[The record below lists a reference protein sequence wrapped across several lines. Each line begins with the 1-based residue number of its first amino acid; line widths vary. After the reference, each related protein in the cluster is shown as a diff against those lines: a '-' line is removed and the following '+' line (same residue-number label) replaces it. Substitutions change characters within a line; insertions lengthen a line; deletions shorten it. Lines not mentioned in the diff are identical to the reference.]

1 MRSAG
6 SPIST
11 SGCST
16 TSPMIKALSLL
27 AWLREVAVDPVSIR
41 MIRLALGVTLSV
53 ALAYG
58 IEWPLSFLFPVL
70 TAVFLSL
77 PLPMPSLVGGLRNM
91 LHSLLAFG
99 IGLSF
104 SLFFIKFPLAYLLML
119 GLVLFHLYYYL
130 NRGGSFWFTL
140 MSMLAILLLPMLAN
154 TAEGLAT
161 GLALGFIGTSWL
173 TMIMVWIAHFL
184 VPDPVRGKLPPR
196 PGFQPGYSAVAART
210 ALKSTVVIFPL
221 ASLFIVYDLID
232 FLLVMI
238 FSAIFIL
245 KPELSKGK
253 EAGQN
258 SLISTILGG
267 LSAWVFYWLIVA
279 VPQYHFFI
287 VLMFFTTLVFA
298 RNIFSGNPTAK
309 YYGSA
314 LSALLV
320 LVNGSM
326 AADTNFSVLF
336 TQRIALIVL
345 AVIYIIAVLKVLD
358 SYWPVKPQQASA
370 LS

>member
-1 MRSAG
+1 
-6 SPIST
+6 
-11 SGCST
+11 
-16 TSPMIKALSLL
+16 MIKALSPL
-27 AWLREVAVDPVSIR
+27 AWLREIAVDPVSVR
-41 MIRLALGVTLSV
+41 VIRLALGVTLSV

-58 IEWPLSFLFPVL
+58 IEWPLAFLLPIL

-77 PLPMPSLVGGLRNM
+77 PLPMPSLAGGLLNM

-99 IGLSF
+99 IGLVF
-104 SLFFIKFPLAYLLML
+104 SLFFINFPLAYLLML

-140 MSMLAILLLPMLAN
+140 MSMIAILLLPMLAN

-173 TMIMVWIAHFL
+173 TMIMVWIAHLL
-184 VPDPVRGKLPPR
+184 VPDPIHGKLPPR
-196 PGFQPGYSAVAART
+196 PGFQPGYSAVAAKT
-210 ALKSTVVIFPL
+210 ALKSTVVVFPL
-221 ASLFIVYDLID
+221 ASLFITFDLMD

-253 EAGQN
+253 EAGIN

-267 LSAWVFYWLIVA
+267 LIAWVFYWLIVA

-298 RNIFSGNPTAK
+298 MNIFSGKPSAK

-320 LVNGSM
+320 LINGSM
-326 AADTNFSVLF
+326 AADAEFSALF
-336 TQRIALIVL
+336 MQRIALIVL
-345 AVIYIIAVLKVLD
+345 AVIYIIAMLKVLD
-358 SYWPVKPQQASA
+358 SYWPAKPQQA
-370 LS
+370 

>member
-1 MRSAG
+1 
-6 SPIST
+6 
-11 SGCST
+11 
-16 TSPMIKALSLL
+16 MIKALSPL
-27 AWLREVAVDPVSIR
+27 AWLRVIAADPVSVR
-41 MIRLALGVTLSV
+41 VIRLALGVTLSV

-58 IEWPLSFLFPVL
+58 IEWPLAFLLPVL

-99 IGLSF
+99 IGLVF
-104 SLFFIKFPLAYLLML
+104 SLFFINFPMAYLLML

-140 MSMLAILLLPMLAN
+140 MSMIAILLLPMLAN

-173 TMIMVWIAHFL
+173 TMIMVWIAHLL
-184 VPDPVRGKLPPR
+184 VPDPIHGKLPPR
-196 PGFQPGYSAVAART
+196 PGFQPGYSPVAAKT
-210 ALKSTVVIFPL
+210 ALKSTVVVFPL
-221 ASLFIVYDLID
+221 ASLFITFDLMD

-253 EAGQN
+253 EAGTN

-267 LSAWVFYWLIVA
+267 LIAWVFYWLIVA

-298 RNIFSGNPTAK
+298 MNIFSGKPGAK

-320 LVNGSM
+320 LINGSM
-326 AADTNFSVLF
+326 AADAEFSALF
-336 TQRIALIVL
+336 MQRIALIVL
-345 AVIYIIAVLKVLD
+345 AVIYIIAMLKVLD
-358 SYWPVKPQQASA
+358 SYWPAKPRQT
-370 LS
+370 

>member
-1 MRSAG
+1 
-6 SPIST
+6 
-11 SGCST
+11 
-16 TSPMIKALSLL
+16 MIKALSPL
-27 AWLREVAVDPVSIR
+27 AWLREIAADPVSIR
-41 MIRLALGVTLSV
+41 MIRLALGVTISV

-58 IEWPLSFLFPVL
+58 VEWPLSFLFPVL

-99 IGLSF
+99 IGLVF
-104 SLFFIKFPLAYLLML
+104 SLFFIHFPLVYLLML
-119 GLVLFHLYYYL
+119 GLVLFQLYYYL

-140 MSMLAILLLPMLAN
+140 MSMLAILILPMLAN

-173 TMIMVWIAHFL
+173 TMIMVWIAHML
-184 VPDPVRGKLPPR
+184 VPDPIRGKLPPR
-196 PGFQPGYSAVAART
+196 PGFQPGYSAMAAKT
-210 ALKSTVVIFPL
+210 ALKSTVVVFPL
-221 ASLFIVYDLID
+221 ASLFIVFDLMN

-245 KPELSKGK
+245 KPELSKGR

-258 SLISTILGG
+258 SLISTVLGG
-267 LSAWVFYWLIVA
+267 LVAWVFYWLIVA

-287 VLMFFTTLVFA
+287 LLMFLTTLVFA
-298 RNIFSGNPTAK
+298 MNIFSGKPGAK

-326 AADTNFSVLF
+326 AADADFTALF
-336 TQRIALIVL
+336 MQRIALIVL
-345 AVIYIIAVLKVLD
+345 AVVYIVAMLKVLD
-358 SYWPVKPQQASA
+358 SYWPAKPQQTGA

>member
-1 MRSAG
+1 
-6 SPIST
+6 
-11 SGCST
+11 
-16 TSPMIKALSLL
+16 MIKALSPL
-27 AWLREVAVDPVSIR
+27 AWLRVIAADPVSVR
-41 MIRLALGVTLSV
+41 VIRLALGVSLSV

-58 IEWPLSFLFPVL
+58 IEWPLAFLLPVL

-77 PLPMPSLVGGLRNM
+77 PLPMPSLAGGLRNM

-99 IGLSF
+99 IGLVF
-104 SLFFIKFPLAYLLML
+104 SLFFINFPMAYLLML

-140 MSMLAILLLPMLAN
+140 MSMIAILLLPMLAN

-173 TMIMVWIAHFL
+173 TMIMVWIAHLL
-184 VPDPVRGKLPPR
+184 VPDPIHGKLPPR
-196 PGFQPGYSAVAART
+196 PGFQPGYSAMAAKT
-210 ALKSTVVIFPL
+210 ALKSTVVVFPL
-221 ASLFIVYDLID
+221 ASLFIIFDLMD

-253 EAGQN
+253 EAGTN

-267 LSAWVFYWLIVA
+267 LIAWVFYWLIVA

-298 RNIFSGNPTAK
+298 MNIFSGKPRAK

-320 LVNGSM
+320 LINGSM
-326 AADTNFSVLF
+326 AADAEFSALF
-336 TQRIALIVL
+336 MQRIALIVL
-345 AVIYIIAVLKVLD
+345 AVIYIIAMLKVLD
-358 SYWPVKPQQASA
+358 SYWPAKPQQA
-370 LS
+370 

>member
-1 MRSAG
+1 
-6 SPIST
+6 
-11 SGCST
+11 
-16 TSPMIKALSLL
+16 MIKALSPL
-27 AWLREVAVDPVSIR
+27 AWLREITADPVSIR

-58 IEWPLSFLFPVL
+58 VEWPLAFLLPVL

-99 IGLSF
+99 LGLVF
-104 SLFFIKFPLAYLLML
+104 SLFFINFPMAYLLML

-140 MSMLAILLLPMLAN
+140 MSMIAILLLPMLAN
-154 TAEGLAT
+154 TDEGLAT

-173 TMIMVWIAHFL
+173 TMIMVWIAHLL
-184 VPDPVRGKLPPR
+184 VPDPIRGKLPPS
-196 PGFQPGYSAVAART
+196 PGFQPGYSAVAAKT
-210 ALKSTVVIFPL
+210 ALKSTMVVFPL
-221 ASLFIVYDLID
+221 ASLIIVFGLMD
-232 FLLVMI
+232 FLLAMI

-253 EAGQN
+253 EAGTN

-267 LSAWVFYWLIVA
+267 LVAWVFYWLIVA

-298 RNIFSGNPTAK
+298 MNIFSGKPGAK

-320 LVNGSM
+320 LINGSM
-326 AADTNFSVLF
+326 AADAEFSALF
-336 TQRIALIVL
+336 MQRIALIVL
-345 AVIYIIAVLKVLD
+345 AVIYIIAMLKVLD
-358 SYWPVKPQQASA
+358 SYWPAKPQQT
-370 LS
+370 

>member
-1 MRSAG
+1 
-6 SPIST
+6 
-11 SGCST
+11 
-16 TSPMIKALSLL
+16 MIKALSPL
-27 AWLREVAVDPVSIR
+27 AWLRVIAADPVSVR
-41 MIRLALGVTLSV
+41 VIRLALGVSLSV

-58 IEWPLSFLFPVL
+58 IEWPLAFLLPVL

-77 PLPMPSLVGGLRNM
+77 PLPMPSLAGGLRNM

-99 IGLSF
+99 IGLVF
-104 SLFFIKFPLAYLLML
+104 SLFFINFPLAYLLML

-140 MSMLAILLLPMLAN
+140 MSMIAILLLPMLAN

-173 TMIMVWIAHFL
+173 TMIMVWIAHLL
-184 VPDPVRGKLPPR
+184 VPDPIHGKLPPR
-196 PGFQPGYSAVAART
+196 PGFQPGYSAMAAKT
-210 ALKSTVVIFPL
+210 ALKSTVVVFPL
-221 ASLFIVYDLID
+221 ASLFIIFDLMD

-253 EAGQN
+253 EAGTN

-267 LSAWVFYWLIVA
+267 LIAWVFYWLIVA

-298 RNIFSGNPTAK
+298 MNIFSGKPRAK

-320 LVNGSM
+320 LINGSM
-326 AADTNFSVLF
+326 AADAEFSALF
-336 TQRIALIVL
+336 MQRIALIVL
-345 AVIYIIAVLKVLD
+345 AVIYIIAMLKVLD
-358 SYWPVKPQQASA
+358 SYWPAKPQQT
-370 LS
+370 

>member
-1 MRSAG
+1 MSTERLIRAPSPLTWLTDVFAD
-6 SPIST
+6 PISVR
-11 SGCST
+11 
-16 TSPMIKALSLL
+16 IL
-27 AWLREVAVDPVSIR
+27 
-41 MIRLALGVTLSV
+41 RLAFGVTISV

-58 IEWPLSFLFPVL
+58 IEWPLAFLFPVL
-70 TAVFLSL
+70 TGVMLAL
-77 PLPMPSLVGGLRNM
+77 PLPMFPLLAGIRNM

-99 IGLSF
+99 IGLIF
-104 SLFFIKFPLAYLLML
+104 SLFFINFPLLYLLML

-140 MSMLAILLLPMLAN
+140 MSMLAILMLPMLAN

-161 GLALGFIGTSWL
+161 GIAMGFVGSSWL
-173 TMIMVWIAHFL
+173 TMIMVWMAYLLI
-184 VPDPVRGKLPPR
+184 PNPVRGKMPPR

-221 ASLFIVYDLID
+221 AALFIVFDLMD

-253 EAGQN
+253 EAGRN

-279 VPQYHFFI
+279 VPQYHFLI
-287 VLMFFTTLVFA
+287 VLMFFTTLVFGM
-298 RNIFSGNPTAK
+298 NIFSGRPSAK

-320 LVNGSM
+320 LVNSGM
-326 AADTNFSVLF
+326 AADADFSALF
-336 TQRIALIVL
+336 LQRIALIVL
-345 AVIYIIAVLKVLD
+345 AVTYIVIALKVLD
-358 SYWPVKPQQASA
+358 SYLPGKPQ
-370 LS
+370 

>member
-1 MRSAG
+1 
-6 SPIST
+6 
-11 SGCST
+11 
-16 TSPMIKALSLL
+16 MIKALSPL
-27 AWLREVAVDPVSIR
+27 AWLRVIAADPVSVR
-41 MIRLALGVTLSV
+41 VIRLALGVSLSV

-58 IEWPLSFLFPVL
+58 IEWPLAFLLPVL

-77 PLPMPSLVGGLRNM
+77 PLPMPSLAGGLRNV

-99 IGLSF
+99 IGLVF
-104 SLFFIKFPLAYLLML
+104 SLFFINFPMAYLLML

-140 MSMLAILLLPMLAN
+140 MSMIAILLLPMLAN

-173 TMIMVWIAHFL
+173 TMIMVWIAHLL
-184 VPDPVRGKLPPR
+184 VPDPIHGKLPPR
-196 PGFQPGYSAVAART
+196 PGFQPGYSAMAAKT
-210 ALKSTVVIFPL
+210 ALKSTVVVFPL
-221 ASLFIVYDLID
+221 ASLFIIFDLMD

-253 EAGQN
+253 EAGTN

-267 LSAWVFYWLIVA
+267 LIAWVFYWLIVA

-298 RNIFSGNPTAK
+298 MNIFSGKPRAK

-320 LVNGSM
+320 LINGSM
-326 AADTNFSVLF
+326 AADAEFSALF
-336 TQRIALIVL
+336 MQRIALIVL
-345 AVIYIIAVLKVLD
+345 AVIYIITMLKVLD
-358 SYWPVKPQQASA
+358 SYWPAKPQQT
-370 LS
+370 

>member
-1 MRSAG
+1 
-6 SPIST
+6 
-11 SGCST
+11 
-16 TSPMIKALSLL
+16 
-27 AWLREVAVDPVSIR
+27 V
-41 MIRLALGVTLSV
+41 IRLALGVTISV

-58 IEWPLSFLFPVL
+58 IEWPLAFLFPVL

-77 PLPMPSLVGGLRNM
+77 PLPMPSLKAGLHNM
-91 LHSLLAFG
+91 MHSLLAFG
-99 IGLSF
+99 IGLVF
-104 SLFFIKFPLAYLLML
+104 SLVFINYPIAYILML
-119 GLVLFHLYYYL
+119 GLVLFQLYYYL

-173 TMIMVWIAHFL
+173 TMIMVWFSHML
-184 VPDPVRGKLPPR
+184 VPDSVRGKLPPR
-196 PGFQPGYSAVAART
+196 PGFQPGYSAVAAKT
-210 ALKSTVVIFPL
+210 ALKSTVVIVPL
-221 ASLFIVYDLID
+221 ASLFIVFDLMD

-245 KPELSKGK
+245 KPELSKGR

-267 LSAWVFYWLIVA
+267 LAAWMFYWLIVA
-279 VPQYHFFI
+279 VPQYHFFV
-287 VLMFFTTLVFA
+287 VLMFFTTLVFGM
-298 RNIFSGNPTAK
+298 NIFSGKPTAK

-320 LVNGSM
+320 LIDGSM
-326 AADTNFSVLF
+326 GADADFASLF
-336 TQRIALIVL
+336 VQRIALIVL
-345 AVIYIIAVLKVLD
+345 AVIYIVGVLKLLD
-358 SYWPVKPQQASA
+358 SYWPAKQEVEA
-370 LS
+370 

>member
-1 MRSAG
+1 
-6 SPIST
+6 
-11 SGCST
+11 
-16 TSPMIKALSLL
+16 MIKRFSPL
-27 AWLREVAVDPVSIR
+27 AWWREIAADPVSVR
-41 MIRLALGVTLSV
+41 VIRLALGVTLSV

-58 IEWPLSFLFPVL
+58 IEWPLAFLLPVL

-77 PLPMPSLVGGLRNM
+77 PLPMPSLLGGLRNM

-99 IGLSF
+99 IGLVF
-104 SLFFIKFPLAYLLML
+104 SLFFINFPVAYLLML

-140 MSMLAILLLPMLAN
+140 MSMIAVLLLPMLAN

-173 TMIMVWIAHFL
+173 TMIMVWIAHLL
-184 VPDPVRGKLPPR
+184 VPDPIRGKLPPR
-196 PGFQPGYSAVAART
+196 PGFQPGYSAVAAKN
-210 ALKSTVVIFPL
+210 ALKSTVVVFPL
-221 ASLFIVYDLID
+221 ASLFITFDLMD

-253 EAGQN
+253 EAGTN

-267 LSAWVFYWLIVA
+267 LIAWVFYWLIVA

-298 RNIFSGNPTAK
+298 MNIFSGNPGAK

-320 LVNGSM
+320 LINGSM
-326 AADTNFSVLF
+326 AADAEFSVLF
-336 TQRIALIVL
+336 MQRVTLIVL
-345 AVIYIIAVLKVLD
+345 AVIYIIAMLKVLD
-358 SYWPVKPQQASA
+358 SYWPAKPQQT
-370 LS
+370 

>member
-1 MRSAG
+1 VITRAF
-6 SPIST
+6 SP
-11 SGCST
+11 
-16 TSPMIKALSLL
+16 LS
-27 AWLREVAVDPVSIR
+27 WVREIAADPVSIR
-41 MIRLALGVTLSV
+41 VIRLALGVTLSV

-58 IEWPLSFLFPVL
+58 VEWPLSFLLPIL

-77 PLPMPSLVGGLRNM
+77 PLPMPSLAGGLSNM

-99 IGLSF
+99 VGLVF
-104 SLFFIKFPLAYLLML
+104 ALFFINFPMAYLLVL

-140 MSMLAILLLPMLAN
+140 MGMIAILLLPMLAN

-173 TMIMVWIAHFL
+173 TMIMVWIAHLL
-184 VPDPVRGKLPPR
+184 VPDPIRGKPPPR
-196 PGFQPGYSAVAART
+196 PGFQPGYSAVAAKT
-210 ALKSTVVIFPL
+210 ALKSTVVVFPL
-221 ASLFIVYDLID
+221 ASLFIVFDLMD

-253 EAGQN
+253 EAGIN

-267 LSAWVFYWLIVA
+267 LGAWAFYWLIVA
-279 VPQYHFFI
+279 VPLYHFFV

-298 RNIFSGNPTAK
+298 MNIFSGKPAAK

-326 AADTNFSVLF
+326 AADAEFSALF
-336 TQRIALIVL
+336 IQRIGLIVL

-358 SYWPVKPQQASA
+358 SYWPAKPRQA
-370 LS
+370 

>member
-1 MRSAG
+1 
-6 SPIST
+6 
-11 SGCST
+11 
-16 TSPMIKALSLL
+16 MIKALSPL
-27 AWLREVAVDPVSIR
+27 AWLREIAADPVSVR
-41 MIRLALGVTLSV
+41 VIRLALGVTLSV

-58 IEWPLSFLFPVL
+58 IEWPLAFLLPVL

-77 PLPMPSLVGGLRNM
+77 PLPMPSLVVGLRNM

-99 IGLSF
+99 IGLVF
-104 SLFFIKFPLAYLLML
+104 SLFFINFPMAYLLML

-140 MSMLAILLLPMLAN
+140 MSMIAVLLLPMLAN
-154 TAEGLAT
+154 TDEGLAT

-173 TMIMVWIAHFL
+173 TMIMVWIAHML
-184 VPDPVRGKLPPR
+184 VPDPIRGKLPPS
-196 PGFQPGYSAVAART
+196 PGFQPGYSAVAAKT
-210 ALKSTVVIFPL
+210 ALKSTVVIYPL
-221 ASLFIVYDLID
+221 ASAFIIFDLMD
-232 FLLVMI
+232 FLLAMI
-238 FSAIFIL
+238 FAAIFIL
-245 KPELSKGK
+245 QPELSKGR
-253 EAGQN
+253 EAGTN

-267 LSAWVFYWLIVA
+267 LVAWVFYWLIVA

-298 RNIFSGNPTAK
+298 MNIFSDKPGAK

-326 AADTNFSVLF
+326 AADAEFSALLM
-336 TQRIALIVL
+336 QRITLIVL
-345 AVIYIIAVLKVLD
+345 AVVYIIAMLKVLD
-358 SYWPVKPQQASA
+358 SYWPAKPAQA
-370 LS
+370 

>member
-1 MRSAG
+1 
-6 SPIST
+6 
-11 SGCST
+11 
-16 TSPMIKALSLL
+16 MIKALSPL
-27 AWLREVAVDPVSIR
+27 AWLRVIAADPVSVR
-41 MIRLALGVTLSV
+41 VIRLALGVSLSV

-58 IEWPLSFLFPVL
+58 IEWPLAFLLPVL

-77 PLPMPSLVGGLRNM
+77 PLPMPSLAGGLRNM

-99 IGLSF
+99 IGLVF
-104 SLFFIKFPLAYLLML
+104 SLFFINFPMAYLLML

-140 MSMLAILLLPMLAN
+140 MSMIAILLLPMLAN

-173 TMIMVWIAHFL
+173 TMIMVWIAHLL
-184 VPDPVRGKLPPR
+184 VPDPIHGKLPPR
-196 PGFQPGYSAVAART
+196 PGFQPGYSAMAAKT
-210 ALKSTVVIFPL
+210 ALKSTVVVFPL
-221 ASLFIVYDLID
+221 ASLFIIFDLMD

-253 EAGQN
+253 EAGTN

-267 LSAWVFYWLIVA
+267 LIAWVFYWLIVA

-298 RNIFSGNPTAK
+298 MNIFSGKPRAK

-320 LVNGSM
+320 LINGSM
-326 AADTNFSVLF
+326 AADAEFSALF
-336 TQRIALIVL
+336 MQRIALIVL
-345 AVIYIIAVLKVLD
+345 AVIYIIAMLKVLD
-358 SYWPVKPQQASA
+358 SYWPAKPQQT
-370 LS
+370 